1 MSGGQ
6 QGVPRRAEDV
16 AKQLLA
22 AGAGVE
28 VAVVP
33 DKMSGA
39 VWDCWGAESCW
50 RSLRAVLLG
59 LLQRPHTFRNLFLN
73 TQYESQSMSLT
84 LISISLACEGRSN
97 NFMLY

>member
-1 MSGGQ
+1 MPCAGQTASGEQ

-22 AGAGVE
+22 AGARVE

-39 VWDCWGAESCW
+39 VWDCWGA
-50 RSLRAVLLG
+50 LRAVLLG
-59 LLQRPHTFRNLFLN
+59 LLQRPHTFKNPFLN
-73 TQYESQSMSLT
+73 T
-84 LISISLACEGRSN
+84 
-97 NFMLY
+97 